1 VSWSVRGESGESW
14 TRTLERRGRLEG
26 GGGVFNTLLGVGW
39 DGEEVALNVELRVLN
54 F

>member
-1 VSWSVRGESGESW
+1 
-14 TRTLERRGRLEG
+14 LERRGRLEG